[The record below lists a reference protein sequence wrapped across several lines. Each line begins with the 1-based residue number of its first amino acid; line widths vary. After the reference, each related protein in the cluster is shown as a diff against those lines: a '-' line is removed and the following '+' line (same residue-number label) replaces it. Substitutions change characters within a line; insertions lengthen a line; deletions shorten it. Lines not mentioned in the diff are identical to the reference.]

1 MRKAFTIIKT
11 LPSLDCSSETRSD
24 FWVIFFFAFQLPKS
38 RSGTLILGF
47 SHEVGGYYCPDSF
60 IQKLCCSFKVGI
72 NLKFSTAIITLGIH
86 YNRGFTSSKI
96 LKRTYQN
103 SYLTDHEKNNNNYKK
118 IKCDTFLLFYSL
130 QPCSRVWTFDNSISH
145 FLRGNPPGMRLFHKK
160 SFQVAPTT
168 AWAV

>member
-1 MRKAFTIIKT
+1 MRKAFTIIIT

-24 FWVIFFFAFQLPKS
+24 FRVIFFLHFSCQS
-38 RSGTLILGF
+38 RVQGRLFLASVMKL
-47 SHEVGGYYCPDSF
+47 EVIIRPDSF

-86 YNRGFTSSKI
+86 YNREFTNSKI

-130 QPCSRVWTFDNSISH
+130 QPCSRV
-145 FLRGNPPGMRLFHKK
+145 
-160 SFQVAPTT
+160 
-168 AWAV
+168 